1 MSALAHDRL
10 RFLFLNLGHAYAH
23 LFMLLYAT
31 VVLVLEAQSGLDYGA
46 LLLPSTAGFVAFAAG
61 TLPAGWL
68 GDRWSKQGLL
78 AVMFLGLGVASLLTA
93 LAGETWQIA
102 AGLAAIGLFAAIYHP
117 IGIAMVAEEAD
128 RVGRALGVNGVW
140 GNMGVAAAPLIAG
153 WLGTVWGWRAAFA
166 VPGAVALVT
175 GLAFLLLLRHAPQR
189 RVKPAPPPARPAS
202 PALIRRVF
210 IFIPVASLFGGLVF
224 SVLSVALPKI
234 LAEALAGGAAA
245 NAAGNAVGNAAGNA
259 AGNASEAL
267 LSAGTLAAAIFALAA
282 FAQIVTGRGVDRW
295 SPRNLMLILAGGQV
309 LLFAL
314 LAQVAGWPV
323 LLLGLLVMPLVFGEI
338 PVHDALVAQYGAP
351 QWRARIYGLKYVLSL
366 GVSSAAVPLV
376 AWLHL
381 AGAPGGNGFVV
392 VYWVL
397 AGAAAI
403 VVAASL
409 LLPGRR
415 ESSAQA
421 GMVSVESA
429 V

>member
-1 MSALAHDRL
+1 MTHDRL

-23 LFMLLYAT
+23 LFVLLYAT
-31 VVLVLEAQSGLDYGA
+31 VVLAREAQSGLDYGE

-78 AVMFLGLGVASLLTA
+78 AVMFLGLGAASMLTA

-102 AGLAAIGLFAAIYHP
+102 TGLAAIGLFASIYHP
-117 IGIAMVAEEAD
+117 IGIALVAEEAD

-153 WLGTVWGWRAAFA
+153 SLGTVWGWRAAFA
-166 VPGAVALVT
+166 VPGTVALAT
-175 GLAFLLLLRHAPQR
+175 GVVVLLLLRHAPEVR
-189 RVKPAPPPARPAS
+189 AKTTPPPARPAS
-202 PALIRRVF
+202 PALVRRVF
-210 IFIPVASLFGGLVF
+210 VFIFVASLFGGLVF
-224 SVLSVALPKI
+224 STLAVALPKI
-234 LAEALAGGAAA
+234 LAEALAGGAA
-245 NAAGNAVGNAAGNA
+245 GG
-259 AGNASEAL
+259 L
-267 LSAGTLAAAIFALAA
+267 LSAGTLAAAIFAIAA

-295 SPRNLMLILAGGQV
+295 SPRALMVALAGGQL

-314 LAQVAGWPV
+314 LAQAAGWPV

-338 PVHDALVAQYGAP
+338 PIHDALVAHYGAP
-351 QWRARIYGLKYVLSL
+351 QWRARIYALKYVLSL
-366 GVSSAAVPLV
+366 GVSGAAVPFV

-381 AGAPGGNGFVV
+381 AEAPGGNGFVAI
-392 VYWVL
+392 YWVL
-397 AGAAAI
+397 TGAAAI

-415 ESSAQA
+415 NLAVMTQA
-421 GMVSVESA
+421 ETA
-429 V
+429 A

>member
-1 MSALAHDRL
+1 MSAMTHDRL

-31 VVLVLEAQSGLDYGA
+31 VVLVLEARSGLDYGA

-78 AVMFLGLGVASLLTA
+78 AVMFLGLGAASLLTA

-117 IGIAMVAEEAD
+117 IGIAMVAEEAEP
-128 RVGRALGVNGVW
+128 VGRALGVNGVW

-153 WLGTVWGWRAAFA
+153 SLGTVWGWRAAFA

-175 GLAFLLLLRHAPQR
+175 GLAFLLLLRHAPKR
-189 RVKPAPPPARPAS
+189 RVKPTPPPARPAS

-210 IFIPVASLFGGLVF
+210 IFIPIASLFGGVIF
-224 SVLSVALPKI
+224 SALSVALPKI
-234 LAEALAGGAAA
+234 LAEALAGGATE
-245 NAAGNAVGNAAGNA
+245 NAAEISSG
-259 AGNASEAL
+259 AL
-267 LSAGTLAAAIFALAA
+267 LSAGTLAAAIFAIAA
-282 FAQIVTGRGVDRW
+282 FAQIVTGRGIDRW
-295 SPRNLMLILAGGQV
+295 SPRGLMLILAGGQV

-351 QWRARIYGLKYVLSL
+351 QWRARIYGSSTCCRWACLPPRCPWSL
-366 GVSSAAVPLV
+366 GCTWPGRPAATASWSYIGRWP
-376 AWLHL
+376 
-381 AGAPGGNGFVV
+381 APPQWWSRPVCCCP
-392 VYWVL
+392 
-397 AGAAAI
+397 AAA
-403 VVAASL
+403 SCW
-409 LLPGRR
+409 RR
-415 ESSAQA
+415 RAQIW
-421 GMVSVESA
+421 SQRSRRPPN
-429 V
+429 

>member
-1 MSALAHDRL
+1 MSHDRL

-23 LFMLLYAT
+23 FFMLLYAT
-31 VVLVLEAQSGLDYGA
+31 VVLTLEVESDRDYGE

-102 AGLAAIGLFAAIYHP
+102 AGLAAIGLFASIYHP
-117 IGIAMVAEEAD
+117 IGIAMVAAEAGQL
-128 RVGRALGVNGVW
+128 GRTLGVNGVW
-140 GNMGVAAAPLIAG
+140 GNMGVAAAPLVAG
-153 WLGTVWGWRAAFA
+153 ALSAAWDWRAAFA
-166 VPGAVALVT
+166 LPGAVALAT
-175 GLAFLLLLRHAPQR
+175 GLAFLLLLRRAPQVQSKR
-189 RVKPAPPPARPAS
+189 TPPPARPAS
-202 PALIRRVF
+202 PALVRRVF

-224 SVLSVALPKI
+224 SAMSVALPKI
-234 LAEALAGGAAA
+234 LAEALAGGAIP
-245 NAAGNAVGNAAGNA
+245 G
-259 AGNASEAL
+259 L
-267 LSAGTLAAAIFALAA
+267 LSAGTLAAAIFAIAA

-295 SPRNLMLILAGGQV
+295 PPRNLMVALSAGQL

-314 LAQVAGWPV
+314 LAQTAGWPV
-323 LLLGLLVMPLVFGEI
+323 LLLGLLVMALVFGEI
-338 PVHDALVAQYGAP
+338 PVGDALVAHYGAP
-351 QWRARIYGLKYVLSL
+351 QWRQWRARLYALTYMLSL

-381 AGAPGGNGFVV
+381 AGAPGGNGFVT

-403 VVAASL
+403 LVAASL

-415 ESSAQA
+415 EPARVLRSA
-421 GMVSVESA
+421 GG
-429 V
+429 

>member
-1 MSALAHDRL
+1 MSAMTHDRL

-68 GDRWSKQGLL
+68 GDRCSKQGLL
-78 AVMFLGLGVASLLTA
+78 AVMFLGLGAASLLTA

-117 IGIAMVAEEAD
+117 IGIAMVAEDAD

-140 GNMGVAAAPLIAG
+140 GNMGVAAAPLISG
-153 WLGTVWGWRAAFA
+153 SLGTVWGWRAAFA

-175 GLAFLLLLRHAPQR
+175 GLAFLLLLRHAPKR
-189 RVKPAPPPARPAS
+189 RVRPTPPPARPVS

-210 IFIPVASLFGGLVF
+210 IFILIASLFGGVIF

-234 LAEALAGGAAA
+234 LAEALAGGAAG
-245 NAAGNAVGNAAGNA
+245 AAAQISSG
-259 AGNASEAL
+259 AL
-267 LSAGTLAAAIFALAA
+267 LSAGTLAAAIFAIAA
-282 FAQIVTGRGVDRW
+282 FAQIVTGRGIDRW
-295 SPRNLMLILAGGQV
+295 SPRGLMLILAGGQV

-314 LAQVAGWPV
+314 LAQIAGWLV

-366 GVSSAAVPLV
+366 GVSSAAVPLI

-392 VYWVL
+392 VYWAL
-397 AGAAAI
+397 AAAAA
-403 VVAASL
+403 VVAAASL

-415 ESSAQA
+415 ELA
-421 GMVSVESA
+421 GRAGAEPA
-429 V
+429 AA